1 LEGSLKGSCSR
12 DSGEIS
18 VRSSIG
24 KAALGT
30 RVRSDADPENR
41 SWLFPGGCCR
51 VRARL
56 LFQKCR
62 IHVNPVICWR
72 FIIVQRCI
80 ASYTAGCATGDVA
93 YVQQT
98 LAHYI
103 ENTQTEDL
111 RFLGSVALRM
121 VVAHSGKTADVEF
134 AVLSVQGSWNSV
146 VLQLSTMRFARL

>member
-1 LEGSLKGSCSR
+1 
-12 DSGEIS
+12 
-18 VRSSIG
+18 
-24 KAALGT
+24 
-30 RVRSDADPENR
+30 
-41 SWLFPGGCCR
+41 
-51 VRARL
+51 
-56 LFQKCR
+56 
-62 IHVNPVICWR
+62 
-72 FIIVQRCI
+72 
-80 ASYTAGCATGDVA
+80 VA